1 MLEDCERITK
11 YHTGITPAAKDGILK
26 ALRACHETSRNRNR
40 NRVIHDAWATRP
52 GSVTVTLQGGRA
64 SHDVSAGLGR

>member
-26 ALRACHETSRNRNR
+26 APRACHERNR
-40 NRVIHDAWATRP
+40 NRVIHDTWATRP